1 MLALDERGNLGVKTV
16 QNQHVRFV
24 PIQLVKAE
32 QDGVWLS
39 GLGEEVD
46 IIVLGQGFVRDGDL
60 VDATPQTELVTN

>member
-1 MLALDERGNLGVKTV
+1 
-16 QNQHVRFV
+16 
-24 PIQLVKAE
+24 QLVKAE

-39 GLGEEVD
+39 GLGEQVD